1 MPQGRGPEIS
11 RVGFHARFA
20 PMTGSTA
27 GADPDAPLSRSFHFF
42 LWTRMLSTASN
53 QILLVALAWQIY
65 DITSSAWDL
74 GLVGLAQF
82 VPTFLLTLPSGQLAD
97 RSDRRKLLAAAT
109 ALQFVAAAILAWGS
123 AAGWVGRGI
132 ILSLSMLLG
141 MARAL
146 QTPAQAAIVPKLVA
160 PVQLPRAMALSSA
173 VMKIAVIAAPA
184 LGGFVYAAGA
194 AWAYA
199 LCLVIA
205 VGAIFC
211 AMAIEKVPIT
221 SGKEPATLATMFAGF
236 GFMFHQPVVLG
247 AISLD
252 LFAVVLGGATALLP
266 IYARDILHTGPWGL
280 GLLRSAP
287 AVGALAIGVWLAQRP
302 FESGVGKRLFF
313 SVAIYGLSIV
323 VFAFSRDFALS
334 LAMLAVS
341 GAADMVSVV
350 VRQTLVQVETPDE
363 MRGRVSAVNATF
375 ISTSNQLGEFRAG
388 TTAALMGPVG
398 AVVFGGVGTLI
409 VVALW
414 MKLFPALFKRD
425 RLINE
430 PTIA

>member
-1 MPQGRGPEIS
+1 MT
-11 RVGFHARFA
+11 A
-20 PMTGSTA
+20 PSA
-27 GADPDAPLSRSFHFF
+27 ADPNAPLSRSFHFF

-53 QILLVALAWQIY
+53 QILLVALAWQVY
-65 DITSSAWDL
+65 DITASAFDL

-109 ALQFVAAAILAWGS
+109 ALQFVAAAVLAWGS
-123 AAGWVGRGI
+123 AQGWVGRGI
-132 ILSLSMLLG
+132 ILSLSVLLG

-160 PVQLPRAMALSSA
+160 PAQLPRAMALSSA

-184 LGGFVYAAGA
+184 LGGFVYAAGP

-205 VGAIFC
+205 VCAIAC
-211 AMAIEKVPIT
+211 AMAIEKVPIIR
-221 SGKEPATLATMFAGF
+221 GKEPATLATMFAGF
-236 GFMFHQPVVLG
+236 GFMFRQPVVLG

-266 IYARDILHTGPWGL
+266 IYAKDILHTGPWGL

-287 AVGALAIGVWLAQRP
+287 AVGALIIGIWLAKRP
-302 FESGVGKRLFF
+302 FHHNVGKRLFF

-323 VFAFSRDFALS
+323 VFAFSRDFVLS
-334 LAMLAVS
+334 AAMLGVS

-375 ISTSNQLGEFRAG
+375 VSTSNQLGEFRAG
-388 TTAALMGPVG
+388 TTAALMGPIG
-398 AVVFGGVGTLI
+398 AVVFGGVGTLL

-414 MKLFPALFKRD
+414 VKLFPALFQRD
-425 RLINE
+425 RLVNE

>member
-1 MPQGRGPEIS
+1 MTTDAPE
-11 RVGFHARFA
+11 A
-20 PMTGSTA
+20 T
-27 GADPDAPLSRSFHFF
+27 APLSRSFHFF

-430 PTIA
+430 PT

>member
-1 MPQGRGPEIS
+1 
-11 RVGFHARFA
+11 
-20 PMTGSTA
+20 MTASS
-27 GADPDAPLSRSFHFF
+27 GADPDSPLSRSFHFF

-65 DITSSAWDL
+65 DLTSSAWDL

-82 VPTFLLTLPSGQLAD
+82 VSTFLLTLPSGQLAD

-109 ALQFVAAAILAWGS
+109 ALQFLAAAILAWGS

-184 LGGFVYAAGA
+184 LGRFVYAAGA
-194 AWAYA
+194 AWAYS

-205 VGAIFC
+205 VAAIGC
-211 AMAIEKVPIT
+211 AMAIERVPVIHA
-221 SGKEPATLATMFAGF
+221 KDPPTLATMFAGF

-266 IYARDILHTGPWGL
+266 IYAKDILHTGPWGL

-287 AVGALAIGVWLAQRP
+287 AVGALVIGIWLARRP
-302 FESGVGKRLFF
+302 FGHGVGKRLFF

-323 VFAFSRDFALS
+323 AFAFSRDFALS
-334 LAMLAVS
+334 LAMLGVS

-425 RLINE
+425 RLVNE
-430 PTIA
+430 PTTA